1 MAEYCEPGE
10 EKLDE
15 SDNSE
20 ANTSKRSNT
29 SVHDD
34 SFSEKQGSSSLKR
47 KFGSPSKTHESPKKH
62 AGEKNTSISSKESPK
77 KDSASAQATAD
88 EILSAKR
95 RKEKSER
102 VERMKMQRLVTA
114 FSEDQLN
121 RYEMYRRS
129 SFPKASI
136 KRLMQ
141 SIAGCTVSQNVVIGV
156 AGVSKVYVGEIMEIA
171 LDVMEQ
177 QGEKPPVKPKHI
189 REAMR
194 KLKARRTFP
203 FSKLKSNPL

>member
-1 MAEYCEPGE
+1 MAEYPEHGDL
-10 EKLDE
+10 KLDD
-15 SDNSE
+15 SDVSE
-20 ANTSKRSNT
+20 ANTSKRSTT
-29 SVHDD
+29 SLHEE
-34 SFSEKQGSSSLKR
+34 SFDEKPGSSKLKR
-47 KFGSPSKTHESPKKH
+47 KFGSPSGPQESPSK
-62 AGEKNTSISSKESPK
+62 GDKNTSISSKESPK
-77 KDSASAQATAD
+77 KDPTSAQQATAD

-95 RKEKSER
+95 KKEKSGR

-177 QGEKPPVKPKHI
+177 QGETPPVKPKHI
-189 REAMR
+189 REAIR

-203 FSKLKSNPL
+203 FSKLKTNPL